1 MVWIVCIIICVFYC
15 IYDRQRKNHKEE
27 IKAVNDRLNAAN
39 KQIDNLTD
47 NMAAVNRVLV
57 DKVLP
62 AEEFDSYCLEF
73 SQEKRQI
80 PGM

>member
-62 AEEFDSYCLEF
+62 AEEFDSYCSET
-73 SQEKRQI
+73 SRNCQTS
-80 PGM
+80 GA